1 MESETKQESEIK
13 EELVIIEELLPKS
26 HNNFDQFKITK
37 PQFLGQP
44 QQNSLIDCMLMTAD
58 SLESHVEVKN
68 EAFSTL
74 KACPLD
80 SNFRLLVHLNL
91 SMNKISIVDGGFE
104 CTNLKT
110 LIFADNLIKEITPSF
125 LQKCPQLRILDM
137 SLNQITRIQNLPVS
151 LTELILAQNRIT
163 GIEGLSQC
171 TRLQRLNLSFNK
183 ITKIEGLTSLVLL
196 EFLELGK
203 NEIANA
209 DLLLNPQNHFC
220 LLTELYLYINKIRK
234 LPTLSFPS
242 LKILNLNRN
251 PDLLALNLGYCPMIE
266 QISVSYCCL

>member
-1 MESETKQESEIK
+1 
-13 EELVIIEELLPKS
+13 
-26 HNNFDQFKITK
+26 
-37 PQFLGQP
+37 
-44 QQNSLIDCMLMTAD
+44 
-58 SLESHVEVKN
+58 
-68 EAFSTL
+68 
-74 KACPLD
+74 
-80 SNFRLLVHLNL
+80 
-91 SMNKISIVDGGFE
+91 
-104 CTNLKT
+104 
-110 LIFADNLIKEITPSF
+110 
-125 LQKCPQLRILDM
+125 M